1 MLWWPALTDD
11 CKSEKA
17 AKRFVEYD
25 KRSDSSNT
33 RILLATYCENVLGV
47 SAAKKDS
54 CQPKKEKHHATNSMN
69 IN

>member
-17 AKRFVEYD
+17 AKRFVGYD

-54 CQPKKEKHHATNSMN
+54 CQTKKEKHHVTKSMN
-69 IN
+69 II